1 MGQSRRYDM
10 VSIGKGRKEKKG
22 LRRTGGIG
30 ASMNMDMAVSFSGL
44 ELIGIG
50 QG

>member
-1 MGQSRRYDM
+1 MTWCQL
-10 VSIGKGRKEKKG
+10 GRGEKKKKG
-22 LRRTGGIG
+22 LRRTDGIG
-30 ASMNMDMAVSFSGL
+30 ASMDMDMAVSFSGL